1 MKELK
6 ETKARLKSTEEV
18 FSIVSCKVN
27 TDDEIT
33 GVCLNVPAGSIYGW
47 YPIDKVELIEVE
59 VEDTTF
65 DANKIRTFYD
75 PERNIMTLD
84 NLPSD
89 KAEEIMKI
97 IA

>member
-1 MKELK
+1 MYKEIRAK
-6 ETKARLKSTEEV
+6 LKSTGEV
-18 FSIVSCKVN
+18 FEILQCRVKSIDGDI
-27 TDDEIT
+27 TD
-33 GVCLNVPAGSIYGW
+33 VCLNVPAGSIYGW

-75 PERNIMTLD
+75 PERNIMTLG